1 MYYAGIEAL
10 LDHRH
15 AHRAQRF
22 TQEGQ
27 MIKNSFII
35 AHLNR
40 TSSYPC
46 TKRGLVLPFATGF
59 LVDGVTFI
67 NFDGTRSAHDG
78 RFSLTLLKIVWKSAD
93 GVQTISIGP
102 ESLFS

>member
-22 TQEGQ
+22 TEDGQ
-27 MIKNSFII
+27 MIKDSYII
-35 AHLNR
+35 AHLNH
-40 TSSYPC
+40 TDSYPC
-46 TKRGLVLPFATGF
+46 TKRGLVLPFATGL

-67 NFDGTRSAHDG
+67 NFDGNRSAHDG
-78 RFSLTLLKIVWKSAD
+78 RFYSYLAENCLE
-93 GVQTISIGP
+93 IS
-102 ESLFS
+102 

>member
-22 TQEGQ
+22 TQDGQ
-27 MIKNSFII
+27 MIKDSYII
-35 AHLNR
+35 AHLNH
-40 TSSYPC
+40 TSPYPC

-78 RFSLTLLKIVWKSAD
+78 KFSLILSRTLFHFN
-93 GVQTISIGP
+93 
-102 ESLFS
+102 LFPTPYLFC